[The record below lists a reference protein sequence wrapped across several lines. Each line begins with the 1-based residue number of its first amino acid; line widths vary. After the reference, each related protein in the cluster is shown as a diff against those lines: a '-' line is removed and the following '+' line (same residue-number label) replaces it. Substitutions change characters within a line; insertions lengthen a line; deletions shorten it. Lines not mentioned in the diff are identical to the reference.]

1 LSLSYRRFIL
11 LYHTTNHCSNVS
23 FAHEIIIVVCC
34 SISLSLIDLWST
46 TANVNETERER
57 LREKKKGKKGVLLL
71 LYIIDAWLA
80 VTVVFSLFSPSLVF
94 CFCCSGIGRPPPDCS
109 RPLFL
114 SLLLFFFSLSIAS
127 SNNCSWKG
135 RRETVAIYL
144 FSLAR
149 GCLHLSFLFLHCCK
163 CSSSARAKTIDR
175 DRDGQRIEKETMAK
189 QQNVSLIDI
198 VGMSD
203 VMGRPRY
210 RSNIGRFLLR
220 WILDMSTDTYI
231 YRMARKT
238 WRWRSIRHIVWTNK
252 PVNLFSQL
260 NELTQNIWHVK
271 IIYLTEDVF
280 FLQKKNE

>member
-1 LSLSYRRFIL
+1 
-11 LYHTTNHCSNVS
+11 
-23 FAHEIIIVVCC
+23 
-34 SISLSLIDLWST
+34 
-46 TANVNETERER
+46 
-57 LREKKKGKKGVLLL
+57 
-71 LYIIDAWLA
+71 
-80 VTVVFSLFSPSLVF
+80 
-94 CFCCSGIGRPPPDCS
+94 
-109 RPLFL
+109 
-114 SLLLFFFSLSIAS
+114 
-127 SNNCSWKG
+127 
-135 RRETVAIYL
+135 
-144 FSLAR
+144 
-149 GCLHLSFLFLHCCK
+149 
-163 CSSSARAKTIDR
+163 
-175 DRDGQRIEKETMAK
+175 MAK

-271 IIYLTEDVF
+271 IIYRIGSNVFLFWGIRTREKNHLHSFRYYF
-280 FLQKKNE
+280 FLLPITKKKTHTPTIVEKIAREREREKWMCHLMSVDRKLNRNHCVRHWPDETRVLCMWIVNSLETLIILMPYCSSLLKSEQ